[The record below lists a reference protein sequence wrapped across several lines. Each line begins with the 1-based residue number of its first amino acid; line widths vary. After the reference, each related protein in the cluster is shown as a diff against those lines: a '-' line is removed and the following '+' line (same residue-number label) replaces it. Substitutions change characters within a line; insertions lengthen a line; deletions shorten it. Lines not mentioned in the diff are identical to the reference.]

1 MLMKFF
7 SQSFRYLM
15 GECNETC
22 RFPDKAVVLTETEMS
37 MLLPFVQFTE
47 VPLAGAIAIKE
58 DHNDQH

>member
-1 MLMKFF
+1 
-7 SQSFRYLM
+7 M

-37 MLLPFVQFTE
+37 MLLPFIQFTE
-47 VPLAGAIAIKE
+47 APAVGAIAIKE